1 MKEEALRKFGLTD
14 REVRIYLA
22 LLELG
27 EALASKIAEKTNTP
41 RTLVYD
47 ILENLVGNGIVSYVI
62 KAGKK
67 YFFALDPNSLIE
79 VLKNQEEEKE
89 NLLKQALPELLTLK
103 NKKLEEKPKVEVY
116 EGKDGVKT
124 VFNDVL
130 KVGKE
135 FLCFG
140 STGISP
146 EIIPYELTHFHKER
160 IKRKIP
166 WRAIYNDDKL
176 GRKRGEEASKWRYS
190 QVRYMEKTSP
200 TTTYC
205 YGNKVAIVL
214 WIKERLLAI
223 MIEDKIIA
231 KSFKEFFEVLWKN
244 AKLIIVD

>member
-14 REVRIYLA
+14 RELKIYLA

-27 EALASKIAEKTNTP
+27 EALASKIAEKTNIP

-47 ILENLVGNGIVSYVI
+47 ILENLLDKGIVSYVI

-67 YFFALDPNSLIE
+67 YFSALDPNSLIE
-79 VLKNQEEEKE
+79 VLRNQEEEKE
-89 NLLKQALPELLTLK
+89 NLLKQALPELLSLK
-103 NKKLEEKPKVEVY
+103 NKKLEEKTKVEVY
-116 EGKDGVKT
+116 EGKEGVKT
-124 VFNDVL
+124 IFNDVL

-146 EIIPYELTHFHKER
+146 DIIPYELTHFHKQR
-160 IKRKIP
+160 IKRKIN
-166 WRAIYNDDKL
+166 WRVIYNDDGL
-176 GRKRGEEASKWRYS
+176 GRKRGQEVSKWQFS

-214 WIKERLLAI
+214 WIKERLLAV
-223 MIEDKIIA
+223 MIEDSIIA
-231 KSFKEFFEVLWKN
+231 KSFKEFFEVLWRN
-244 AKLIIVD
+244 AKPIK